1 MSEVFLNDLK
11 KHDHDSWSEAFPILW
26 KIAFRCANSASLN
39 LSIEEA
45 KDVAAQAM
53 SDISSCVGKVDS
65 YNGLKAL
72 TASIS
77 RRKAISFLRKKTA
90 EKRGD
95 ANTHS
100 INAINSDGEEFVLQ
114 IPANDSDPASDMQ
127 VADLIIFV
135 RIFVKTLDGKVGE
148 VIVCVF
154 IEGLSYKEVSDK
166 LNIPVSTVGVYL
178 SRGIQRLRKKI
189 EEQPDLVKQF
199 NELLR

>member
-1 MSEVFLNDLK
+1 MSEAFLNDLK

-53 SDISSCVGKVDS
+53 SDISSCVEKVDS

-95 ANTHS
+95 ANTQS